1 MIYVVIGFLWLSIC
15 LYVILG
21 GADFG
26 AGIVELMTRK
36 KNRPKT
42 QVIMYESIAPVWE
55 ANHMWLI
62 IAVVILFVGFPE
74 VYTTL
79 STYLHIPLVLM
90 LIGIIARGTSFTFR
104 HYDAVKD
111 EWQKVYTQIFYFSSL
126 LTPFFLGLIA
136 AATISR
142 SIQPDADNFLD
153 LYIFSWLN
161 WFGAAVGLFTIS
173 ICAYLASI
181 FALRETCDRMEL
193 KLMIRKSKQ
202 TMVFVVITGLLVF
215 VTAYISGIPLVMW
228 VFSKPL
234 GIMATTFAT
243 ICLFL
248 ILRSMHTG
256 KLLAVRALAGF
267 QVIMILVAA
276 TYQHNPNIILFGNG
290 QHLSLLEHLAAPKT
304 ITALGWALML
314 GSAFILPFLFYLM
327 VSFSKQRRQ
336 LKETAKPETPIKP

>member
-26 AGIVELMTRK
+26 AGIVELFTRK
-36 KNRPKT
+36 KNRSKT
-42 QVIMYESIAPVWE
+42 KVIMYESIAPVWE

-62 IAVVILFVGFPE
+62 IAIVILFVGFPE
-74 VYTTL
+74 IYTTL

-90 LIGIIARGTSFTFR
+90 LIGIIARGTAFTFR

-111 EWQKVYTQIFYFSSL
+111 DWQNVYAQIFYFSSL

-136 AATISR
+136 AATISH
-142 SIQPDADNFLD
+142 SINPDAIGFLD

-161 WFGAAVGLFTIS
+161 WFGIAVGLFTVA

-181 FALRETCDRMEL
+181 FALRETVDRMEL
-193 KLMIRKSKQ
+193 SLMIKKSKQ
-202 TMVFVVITGLLVF
+202 TMIFVVITGALVF
-215 VTAYISGIPLVMW
+215 LTAYLSDIPLIMW

-234 GIMATTFAT
+234 GIMATVFAT
-243 ICLFL
+243 ICLIL
-248 ILRSMHTG
+248 ILRAMSIR
-256 KLLAVRALAGF
+256 KLLPVRALAGF

-290 QHLSLLEHLAAPKT
+290 QHLSLLEHMAAPKT
-304 ITALGWALML
+304 ISALGWALML
-314 GSAFILPFLFYLM
+314 GCIFILPFLFYLM
-327 VSFSKQRRQ
+327 ASFSKLR
-336 LKETAKPETPIKP
+336 K